1 MSNKLE
7 DLEWKIVCHLYNS
20 LFEFCL
26 LNKEYIIL
34 NIDFLLQTA
43 TVYNRNDESI
53 RLMEYSSGCKTWI

>member
-1 MSNKLE
+1 MLDN
-7 DLEWKIVCHLYNS
+7 LEWKTVCYLYNT

-43 TVYNRNDESI
+43 TVYNRNDKSI